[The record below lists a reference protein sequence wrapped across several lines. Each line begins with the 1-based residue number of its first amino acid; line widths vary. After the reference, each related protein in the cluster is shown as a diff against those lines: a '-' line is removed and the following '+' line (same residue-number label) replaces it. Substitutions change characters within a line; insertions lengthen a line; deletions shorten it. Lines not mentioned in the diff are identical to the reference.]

1 MSAGAIPV
9 FVARDFVRPSSEQ
22 YDWPSFSFTFSPDQ
36 VGPNMLQALKAVPP
50 KKLQEM
56 QVSVEA

>member
-9 FVARDFVRPSSEQ
+9 FVARDFVRPFSEQ

-36 VGPNMLQALKAVPP
+36 VGPDMLRTLRAVPP
-50 KKLQEM
+50 KELEDM
-56 QVSVEA
+56 QVGVGA